1 MDENN
6 SNNINNNKQ
15 ILVTGAS
22 GCVGANLVKNLAS
35 QGEKISIFILPNTW
49 HPFLDG
55 LNLQIIYGD
64 VRNKE
69 DVQNAMRGCTHV
81 YHVAG
86 VVSYNLLD
94 DDLMHSVHVLG
105 TRNILEVANEF
116 DIRKIVVTA
125 STAGIGIPED
135 KSKPLTENTPF
146 DFVRYKKVMYM
157 YSKHLGMKECVR
169 AAENGLNV
177 SMVSPTT
184 IYGQGD
190 ITMHIGKVVKKIK
203 MGKLKFAPPGGNAVV
218 SVDDIIEAH
227 KLVMEKGRAGENYIF
242 ANECMPYT
250 EMFSKIALLLGK
262 SPVTKTVP
270 KWILPVAKP
279 ILSVYEKI
287 LTPLKKKPLLSS
299 HSLNFSFKFRYFD
312 SSKARNELGW
322 IPKDSFNCAMQ
333 KAISFYEKHN
343 LI

>member
-1 MDENN
+1 MEEKNN
-6 SNNINNNKQ
+6 EH

-22 GCVGANLVKNLAS
+22 GCVGANLVKNLVE
-35 QGEKISIFILPNTW
+35 QGEKVSIFILPNTW
-49 HPFLDG
+49 HPFLDQ
-55 LNLQIIYGD
+55 LNIRVIYGD
-64 VRNKE
+64 VMNKE
-69 DVQNAMRGCTHV
+69 DVQKAMQGCTQV

-94 DDLMHSVHVLG
+94 HNLMHGVHVLG
-105 TRNILEVANEF
+105 TRNILEIAKEL
-116 DIRKIVVTA
+116 DIKKVVVTA

-135 KSKPLTENTPF
+135 KTKPLNEDAPF
-146 DFVRYKKVMYM
+146 DVVKYKKVMYM
-157 YSKHLGMKECVR
+157 YSKHLGMKECMK

-203 MGKLKFAPPGGNAVV
+203 EGKLKSAPPGGNAVV
-218 SVDDIIEAH
+218 SVDDIIQAH
-227 KLVMEKGRAGENYIF
+227 KLVMQKGKSGENYIF

-250 EMFSKIALLLGK
+250 EMFSKIATLLGK
-262 SPVTKTVP
+262 DPITKTVP

-279 ILSVYEKI
+279 ILTLYEKI
-287 LTPLKKKPLLSS
+287 LFPLKKKPMLSA

-312 SSKARNELGW
+312 STKAREELGW
-322 IPKDSFNCAMQ
+322 VPKDSFDMAMQ
-333 KAISFYEKHN
+333 KAIIFYEEHN
-343 LI
+343 LL